1 MSGWRVEIIPVA
13 EREIKA
19 LSSDLQARF
28 IHVAELLE
36 ALGPHRVS
44 EPHIKPLRGKLWEMR
59 MKGKDGI
66 ARAVYF
72 ATAGRRLVVVRA
84 FAKKSQKTP
93 NREINLSLQ
102 RMKDFLDG
110 ESA

>member
-1 MSGWRVEIIPVA
+1 MSRWKVEVIRIA

-19 LSSDLQARF
+19 LSDDLQARF

-36 ALGPHRVS
+36 VLGPHRVS
-44 EPHIKPLRGKLWEMR
+44 EPHVKPLRGKLWEMR

-72 ATAGRRLVVVRA
+72 AATGRRLIVIRA
-84 FAKKSQKTP
+84 FSKKSQRTP

-102 RMKDFLDG
+102 RMKEFLDG
-110 ESA
+110 EGA